1 VPRTVVLLND
11 HLTAI
16 VTRLTSTM
24 TALASPVYVGYGERP
39 VNPAT
44 KQHYPPPYLV
54 VSYLP
59 GGTLDGSLSD
69 SQADVA
75 IRILINSMGN
85 SAQEATIVRDIAH
98 ADMMDKSN
106 FTITNRK
113 IRNLSLEIPS
123 DGTYRDDDAP
133 TPIFYTRQIYILDT
147 TPT

>member
-1 VPRTVVLLND
+1 MPRTIVLLHD
-11 HLTAI
+11 HLIAI

-39 VNPAT
+39 IDPAT

-59 GGTLDGSLSD
+59 GGSFDGSIND
-69 SQADVA
+69 SQADVNL
-75 IRILINSMGN
+75 RILINSMGN

-113 IRNLSLEIPS
+113 IRDLSLEIPS

-133 TPIFYTRQIYILDT
+133 TPIFYTRQIYVLDT